1 MKYSE
6 LHTPLRTIMTP
17 GPVEVD
23 PRVLRA
29 MSTPILGQFDPAFT
43 NIMNEVM
50 EMLRQLFQ
58 TNNRWAFPVDGTSRS
73 GNEAVLCSIIEP
85 GDRVLVPIFGRF
97 GHLFVEICERY
108 GAEVHT
114 IECPWGEV
122 FEPEEVIAEI
132 KKVSPKIV
140 ALVHG
145 ETSTGCM
152 QPLKEIGQA
161 CRELDVLLVVDAV
174 ASIGGTDIKVDEWC
188 IDAMIG
194 GTQKCLSVPSGMAP
208 ITYND
213 RIEKILSGRKKV
225 ERGIATAEDLQQVRK
240 GIPIKSN
247 YFDLSMLQDY
257 WGPRRLNH
265 HTEATSMLYAL
276 REGLRLVLEEGL
288 EERFE
293 RHSFHEA
300 ALVAGLEAM
309 GLTLFGNR
317 KHKLPCVTCIEIPS
331 GVDGESV
338 RSMLLNQFGI
348 EIASSFGPLQGK
360 IWRIGTMG
368 YSCRK
373 ENVLFVLGA
382 LEAVLLRH
390 GFEVKRGEALQAAL
404 NVYMTEVK
412 EPVKEE

>member
-1 MKYSE
+1 MKLSE
-6 LHTPLRTIMTP
+6 LNTPPRVIMTP

-50 EMLRQLFQ
+50 SMLRQVFQ
-58 TNNRWAFPVDGTSRS
+58 TTNQWSFPIDGTSRS
-73 GNEAVLCSIIEP
+73 GNEAVLCSLIEP

-97 GHLFVEICERY
+97 GHLLVEICERY
-108 GAEVHT
+108 GASVFT
-114 IECPWGEV
+114 MECPWGDV
-122 FEPEEVIAEI
+122 FDPEDVIKEI

-161 CRELDVLLVVDAV
+161 CRELGVLLVIDAV
-174 ASIGGTDIKVDEWC
+174 ASIGGTDVKVDEWFL
-188 IDAMIG
+188 DGVIG
-194 GTQKCLSVPSGMAP
+194 GTQKCLSIPSGMAP
-208 ITYND
+208 ITYNE
-213 RIEKILSGRKKV
+213 RIEVLLNKRKKV
-225 ERGIATAEDLQQVRK
+225 ERGIASDDELKMVSM
-240 GIPIKSN
+240 GLPIKSN

-276 REGLRLVLEEGL
+276 HEGLRIVLEEGL
-288 EERFE
+288 EKRFA
-293 RHSFHEA
+293 RHRFHET
-300 ALVAGLEAM
+300 ALIAGLEAM

-317 KHKLPCVTCIEIPS
+317 KHKLPCVTCIVIPQS
-331 GVDGESV
+331 INGELV
-338 RSMLLNQFGI
+338 RGMLLHEFGI
-348 EIASSFGPLQGK
+348 EIATSFGPLQGK

-373 ENVLFVLGA
+373 ENILFLLAA
-382 LEAVLLRH
+382 LEAVLFRH
-390 GFEVKRGEALQAAL
+390 GLKVNRGEALQASL
-404 NVYMTEVK
+404 DIYMSEVTTM
-412 EPVKEE
+412 